1 MFFIILGI
9 FLWVTLAF
17 VPAYLAKK
25 KGYSFILF
33 LVLSWFVSFIIT
45 LIVVLAL
52 KDKTQTAADRADDAA
67 VDRAIQKEYETRN
80 QS

>member
-9 FLWVTLAF
+9 FLWVFLAF

-33 LVLSWFVSFIIT
+33 LLLSWFVSFVIT